1 MASAERA
8 GSVTVVFSV
17 ALFNL
22 RDGRGWSQE
31 DLATRL
37 NDLADE
43 RGLHIRVTVNT
54 ISRWERGLIERP
66 HPLHRQLLAELFG
79 VSLAELGLTRA
90 KASPIPHAEAPTPS
104 PTTTS
109 SALGPPPLR
118 SDRAVVDEHV
128 ALQEHRWRA
137 IRQGLNEHRI
147 ELSDIAARL
156 HRTAAR
162 VENTTL
168 IGRPD
173 WLSAAPIEL
182 AEVRLAWAE
191 TAGSPP
197 VTGTERQAR
206 GVLPPAPDG
215 RPYRR
220 YSHALRDLERPIL
233 FENRVCFRLLDVSW
247 APSGGR
253 LTFGQAS
260 YFDMV
265 DTSEAV
271 AHELAAGHLVFAPT
285 GTKLA
290 RPSWKRLPLR
300 KLVGDPF
307 DLGRRV
313 VVPSI
318 DTLTIRR
325 SGASAGFVLHQR
337 DPGQV
342 AVCGG
347 MFHVMP
353 AGVFQPSSVSP
364 KACSHDFDL
373 WRNLQREFSEEFLGN
388 LEHDGTASLPIDYQA
403 GEPFRAL
410 NRARWEGKLRVYCFG
425 VGLDPLTL
433 WGEILTVAVIDD
445 DVFDEV
451 FRDLV
456 QVNAE
461 GTVVTAGGPHRRVHG
476 IPFTEERVEQLLGS
490 QPMAPAA
497 AACLALAWRHRA
509 VVLDG

>member
-1 MASAERA
+1 VASAERA
-8 GSVTVVFSV
+8 GSAPVIFSV

-31 DLATRL
+31 DLANKL

-43 RGLHIRVTVNT
+43 RGLKIRVTVNT
-54 ISRWERGLIERP
+54 VSRWERGLIERP

-79 VSLAELGLTRA
+79 VSLAELGLTRT
-90 KASPIPHAEAPTPS
+90 KTSPVAHAEKLAPS
-104 PTTTS
+104 PAEAG
-109 SALGPPPLR
+109 SALGLPPLR
-118 SDRAVVDEHV
+118 TDLAAVDDDV
-128 ALQEHRWRA
+128 ALQEHRWCA
-137 IRQGLNEHRI
+137 VRQGLNEHRI
-147 ELSDIAARL
+147 ELSDVAVRL
-156 HRTAAR
+156 YRSTMR
-162 VENTTL
+162 VEGTTL
-168 IGRPD
+168 ISRPD
-173 WLSAAPIEL
+173 WLLAAPVEL
-182 AEVRLAWAE
+182 AQVRLAWAE

-215 RPYRR
+215 RPYHR
-220 YSHALRDLERPIL
+220 YAHALRDLERPAL
-233 FENRVCFRLLDVSW
+233 FENRVCFRLLDLSW
-247 APSGGR
+247 MPSGGR

-271 AHELAAGHLVFAPT
+271 AHELAAAHLVFTPT
-285 GTKLA
+285 RTTLS
-290 RPSWKRLPLR
+290 RPSWKRLQFR
-300 KLVGDPF
+300 KLIGDPF

-325 SGASAGFVLHQR
+325 AGASASFLLHQR
-337 DPGQV
+337 DPGRV

-364 KACSHDFDL
+364 QACSHDFDL
-373 WRNLQREFSEEFLGN
+373 WRNMQREFSEEFLGN
-388 LEHDGTASLPIDYQA
+388 LEHDGTASFPIDYQA
-403 GEPFRAL
+403 HEPFRSL
-410 NRARWEGKLRVYCFG
+410 NQAQREGKLQVYCFG

-433 WGEILTVAVIDD
+433 WGEILTVAVINA

-456 QVNAE
+456 RVNAE
-461 GTVVTAGGPHRRVHG
+461 GAVVTASGSHRTVHG
-476 IPFTEERVEQLLGS
+476 IPFTGERVEQLLGS

-509 VVLDG
+509 AILGM